1 MSVEAA
7 QVSPICVAEEAT
19 AVRPDG
25 AVGAVASGAE
35 LIATVADADFV
46 GSACEIAE
54 TVRVAGFGTED
65 GAV

>member
-1 MSVEAA
+1 MDAV

-25 AVGAVASGAE
+25 AVGAVVSVAE

-54 TVRVAGFGTED
+54 TATVAGFGTVD